1 MQYTFTKPVTL
12 DNQLIEEIIETAG
25 YGINYWAHS
34 GHNDKLAE
42 TYTLTWDGEDFEDS
56 DPNSAG
62 KRVLTYEDI
71 AKAVEGLNTG
81 EAKAGDWLIKQL
93 AEWLNGEQTMDTDL
107 ADVIIQVA
115 LFDEIIYG

>member
-25 YGINYWAHS
+25 YGIGYWAHS

-42 TYTLTWDGEDFEDS
+42 TYAVTWDGEDFADS

-93 AEWLNGEQTMDTDL
+93 AEWLNGEPTMDTDL